1 MPTFP
6 LCISVKRIKVVRMW
20 KTRLA
25 ILAVAAAILAGLA
38 LLFFVVLPLLKSP
51 PPPKVAN
58 TPNLIVQ
65 VQGLSQ
71 LVTVKYVIEK
81 IIKLESE
88 PALYGL
94 LPGDRVIIVAH
105 ADVKAGVDLSQI
117 KPDDLKVND
126 KSISLIIPPGRI
138 TDCYLDEKQT
148 QIWEH
153 KVAMFRSFNKDL
165 EHNARQQAI
174 QEIMLAAGNSGIQRE
189 ALERAKTQLTQF
201 FKALGFT
208 EVDIRTRGEVKQ
220 PPIEKR
226 P

>member
-1 MPTFP
+1 
-6 LCISVKRIKVVRMW
+6 MW

-25 ILAVAAAILAGLA
+25 LLAVATAILAGLA
-38 LLFFVVLPLLKSP
+38 LLFFVVLPLLKGP

-58 TPNLIVQ
+58 TPNLVVQ

-88 PALYGL
+88 PTLYGL

-105 ADVKAGVDLSQI
+105 ADVKAGVDLSQVR
-117 KPDDLKVND
+117 PDDLKVSD
-126 KSISLIIPPGRI
+126 KNISLIIPPGRI

-153 KVAMFRSFNKDL
+153 KLALFHSFNKDL

-174 QEIMLAAGNSGIQRE
+174 REIMLAAGNSGIQRE
-189 ALERAKTQLTQF
+189 ALERAKTQLAQF

-208 EVDIRTRGEVKQ
+208 EVDIRTRGEVKPSQ
-220 PPIEKR
+220 PEKT